1 MAPERRVVEIN
12 PRGFGRFFARLRG
25 SLVAAID
32 YVASTSCLPR
42 SHKVWRSW

>member
-12 PRGFGRFFARLRG
+12 PRGFGRGRLRG